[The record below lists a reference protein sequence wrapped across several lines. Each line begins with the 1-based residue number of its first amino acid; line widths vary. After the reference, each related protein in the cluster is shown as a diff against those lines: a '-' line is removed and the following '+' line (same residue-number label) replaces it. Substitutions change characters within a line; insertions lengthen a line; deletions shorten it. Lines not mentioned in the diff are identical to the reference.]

1 MLLRP
6 LLLLASVP
14 IFYCWPI
21 NTRTSEPEHTTTR
34 RSPRFL
40 GLLGLLTGLTL
51 VDSLDD
57 DSDRP
62 RRSGF
67 VKIDVGRPSFDPY
80 YGAYA
85 YSGGAVNPYWTGSGG
100 PGIGSSI
107 NIKIPFRPGGAGG
120 GEFGT
125 MALIPFP
132 VQFPGGAAGH
142 FPSGSLAS
150 HGSPPIGIE
159 PRPSIFSDLGAAT
172 GSHGATVQADEEAA
186 GRKQPKK
193 SPSGRQRL
201 KVNPPRAT
209 RSTVD
214 EDADDDS
221 EPVPP
226 TEESATED
234 QPTEVPATESDSEI
248 SDVPCVSSSTT
259 SSANQSTAPQIEES
273 IPEAADP
280 PATLASIVQHGNPH
294 VTPQPG
300 YPTHQHSLA
309 DVSLIDLT
317 TDDPRDGAFQASQA
331 DHWQNYYGTSA
342 PRQPDDR
349 RANDHRSGFF
359 PIVSTH

>member
-1 MLLRP
+1 MLPRS

-14 IFYCWPI
+14 FSYCWPI
-21 NTRTSEPEHTTTR
+21 DTRSGEPEYPATR
-34 RSPRFL
+34 RGPRFL

-51 VDSLDD
+51 VDSLDDD

-80 YGAYA
+80 YGAYG
-85 YSGGAVNPYWTGSGG
+85 YGAGSVNPYWAGPGGS
-100 PGIGSSI
+100 GIGSSI
-107 NIKIPFRPGGAGG
+107 NIKIPFRPGGPGG

-132 VQFPGGAAGH
+132 VQFPGGAPGPH
-142 FPSGSLAS
+142 FPGGSLSS
-150 HGSPPIGIE
+150 HGPVGIE

-172 GSHGATVQADEEAA
+172 GSHGTTVHADEEAA

-193 SPSGRQRL
+193 STRL

-214 EDADDDS
+214 EDPDDDS

-226 TEESATED
+226 VEESVSED
-234 QPTEVPATESDSEI
+234 QPTEVPVTESDSAI
-248 SDVPCVSSSTT
+248 ADIACIASSSTP
-259 SSANQSTAPQIEES
+259 SPANQSTAPQIEES

-280 PATLASIVQHGNPH
+280 PATLASIVQHG
-294 VTPQPG
+294 TPQPG
-300 YPTHQHSLA
+300 YPAHQHSLA

-317 TDDPRDGAFQASQA
+317 SRTDDPRGGGFQASQD

-342 PRQPDDR
+342 ARQPDDHR